1 MMLADYHM
9 HSAFSPDSALPLE
22 ELIETAIRKGLDE
35 ICITDH
41 CDYSVKGAGH
51 GLWELDFPRYYEHYL
66 ALKKRYQDQI
76 TIRFG
81 CEFGVQEACIKR
93 YQEVYAAYPFDFIIL
108 SNHQI
113 DDLEFWD
120 QGFQKGKTQAEYNR
134 QYYEAILAVMKRFD
148 DYQVL
153 GHLDMIKR
161 YDEQGVYPDETCMD
175 VIDAILKLAIEK
187 GKGIELNTSYH
198 RYGLA
203 DSTPSHMILKR
214 YRELGGVIVTIG
226 SDSHDAAQVGAYI
239 EEGKQVL
246 RACGFSSFCTFEKG
260 KPLFHAL

>member
-1 MMLADYHM
+1 
-9 HSAFSPDSALPLE
+9 
-22 ELIETAIRKGLDE
+22 
-35 ICITDH
+35 
-41 CDYSVKGAGH
+41 
-51 GLWELDFPRYYEHYL
+51 
-66 ALKKRYQDQI
+66 
-76 TIRFG
+76 
-81 CEFGVQEACIKR
+81 
-93 YQEVYAAYPFDFIIL
+93 
-108 SNHQI
+108 
-113 DDLEFWD
+113 
-120 QGFQKGKTQAEYNR
+120 
-134 QYYEAILAVMKRFD
+134 MKRFD

-214 YRELGGVIVTIG
+214 YRELGGLIVTIG

-260 KPLFHAL
+260 QPLFHAL